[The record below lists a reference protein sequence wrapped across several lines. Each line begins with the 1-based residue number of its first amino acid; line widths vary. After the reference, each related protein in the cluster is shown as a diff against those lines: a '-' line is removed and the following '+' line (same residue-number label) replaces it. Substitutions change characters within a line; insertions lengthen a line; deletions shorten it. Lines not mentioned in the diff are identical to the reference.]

1 MTRSESVVSGGE
13 VLRSVS
19 QRSLSRRSILRW
31 GIAAGA
37 GAFLAPAV
45 TACVGPSAAGGG
57 GSTAGATTLTL
68 ALNRSLVSLDNKLN
82 QFDAAVTVQRAVR
95 QALTEIGDDLKPKLV
110 LAESFEL
117 TSPTQWTVK
126 LRNDIKYSDGSKVAV
141 EDVAKALEMYSKV
154 NGSFLAPQFP
164 EWPTVNKK
172 DDLTFTLDTKAPL
185 PVLNTLMSNILIT
198 PAAANK
204 PEELQD
210 GVGTGPY
217 KVASSDRGTGTYKL
231 VVNENYWGTKPN
243 INEVNVRFMSEEAS
257 RVVALRSGEVDV
269 IDSITPDSVA
279 QLKSVNDISI
289 ESVTG
294 TRYDQLFYNFRKP
307 KTSPMSDPKVR
318 EALSYGFN
326 SPSVIDG
333 IMGGTVTSAKGVVP
347 HTLAGAV
354 QTGEYKYDP
363 AKAKSMLADLG
374 VSNLSLTVIWETG
387 EFAGDV
393 STMEALVEMMKDIG
407 VKVEL
412 KQFQPGGDIST
423 WRQGKAGDWD
433 VLGNGYGNQTGL
445 ALTNLQGMYAGT
457 AEKEATRDTYHGYI
471 YPDITAQIVKAT
483 SETDQAAS
491 EKILAQVQK
500 DIWATWPCMW
510 AFIPNA
516 VLARRNRVEGIK
528 LQPTNSYQLASV
540 KVNG

>member
-1 MTRSESVVSGGE
+1 MTRSDSVAGGSAFLGE
-13 VLRSVS
+13 VAA
-19 QRSLSRRSILRW
+19 RSLSRRSLLRW
-31 GIAAGA
+31 GALAGA
-37 GAFLAPAV
+37 GAVLAPAV
-45 TACVGPSAAGGG
+45 TACVGPSAPSGGG
-57 GSTAGATTLTL
+57 GATGTSTLTRG
-68 ALNRSLVSLDNKLN
+68 LNRSLVSLDNKLN

-95 QALTEIGDDLKPKLV
+95 QALTEIGDDLKPRNV

-126 LRNDIKYSDGSKVAV
+126 LRNDIKYSDGTNVAV
-141 EDVAKALEMYSKV
+141 EDVAKALEMYSQV

-164 EWPTVNKK
+164 EWPKVNKK
-172 DDLTFTLDTKAPL
+172 DELTFTLDTKAPL

-204 PEELQD
+204 PEELQE

-217 KVASSDRGTGTYKL
+217 KVASADRGTGTYKL
-231 VVNENYWGTKPN
+231 VINENYWGDKPSV
-243 INEVNVRFMSEEAS
+243 NEINVRFMSEESS

-279 QLKSVNDISI
+279 QLKSVEGIKI

-294 TRYDQLFYNFRKP
+294 TRYNQLFYNFRKP
-307 KTSPMSDPKVR
+307 ADSPLSDPKVR
-318 EALSYGFN
+318 EALSYGFDHQ
-326 SPSVIDG
+326 SVVDG
-333 IMGGTVTSAKGVVP
+333 ILGGTVTSAKGVVP
-347 HTLAGAV
+347 QTLAGSV
-354 QTGEYKYDP
+354 ETGEYKYDP

-374 VSNLSLTVIWETG
+374 VSNLKVKVIWETG

-393 STMEALVEMMKDIG
+393 SIMEALVEMMKQIG
-407 VKVEL
+407 VTAEL
-412 KQFQPGGDIST
+412 QQFEPGGDIST

-433 VLGNGYGNQTGL
+433 ILGNGYGNQTGL

-457 AEKEATRDTYHGYI
+457 AEKEATRDTYHGFVFPEI
-471 YPDITAQIVKAT
+471 SSKIIAAT
-483 SETDQAAS
+483 SETDQAKRT
-491 EKILAQVQK
+491 ELLTQVQK
-500 DIWATWPCMW
+500 EIWAKWPCMW

-516 VLARRNRVEGIK
+516 VLARRTRVEGIE
-528 LQPTNSYQLASV
+528 LRPTNSYQISAV